1 MNGYAPDF
9 VKKIIQR
16 KRAGRTNA
24 DALWPRGN
32 NRLVFKVSTEL
43 HKACDAE
50 AQRRH
55 MTLNALLR
63 LLLVRIVRDK
73 LFDSVIGK

>member
-1 MNGYAPDF
+1 MDTPQF

-24 DALWPRGN
+24 DALRPRGN
-32 NRLVFKVSTEL
+32 NRLVFKVSTKL

-55 MTLNALLR
+55 MTINALLR
-63 LLLVRIVRDK
+63 LLLSTIVRDR
-73 LFDSVIGK
+73 LFDAILGK